1 MSKKYILISIGIAAF
16 TLIFTFLMF
25 IQPYVIGPALEQNNI
40 VETLDVM
47 LDDVRLHEESK
58 NYEKALSICD
68 EAYVLTYEIKREV
81 TRKIYQ
87 CSVNLHQAACY
98 INSGSLEG
106 EKNKVN
112 KGLKIIEQ
120 IFVRIETIKEK
131 VKPDEIKPLIWWA
144 NYYRDFAISLE

>member
-1 MSKKYILISIGIAAF
+1 MISKKLTIIAIIIAAL
-16 TLIFTFLMF
+16 TLIVMLVK
-25 IQPYVIGPALEQNNI
+25 PYVIDPALEQNKI
-40 VETLDVM
+40 IKTLDVM

-68 EAYVLTYEIKREV
+68 EAYVLKYGIKRAV
-81 TRKIYQ
+81 ARKIYQ
-87 CSVNLHQAACY
+87 CNVNLHQAACY

-131 VKPDEIKPLIWWA
+131 VKLDEIKPLIWWA